1 MLNYRSVTSSEPQIR
16 SNPALKS
23 CPYAFQKNAQ
33 TLLEG
38 IQPVFPTYSRIQA
51 KHESVLSKHAF
62 YVWKRPA
69 HLRSQWI
76 LLDPSLPT
84 LLIDP
89 KTQKANCLRIPS
101 RPLALQKLGT
111 ILCEGSWDAQ
121 EHILWIWDVLYWNRQ
136 NVWQTESYRKR
147 WEHVKE
153 LVTDVLDFGNP
164 MSDAELRV
172 PTFESLREIRG
183 QASIDSSFAIEFQ
196 PDKEGQRRLCFFETR
211 SRPQQRSQQGL
222 PQKPRQHPV
231 VSEKRVQEP
240 VKQTPSVRVQID
252 DEPVKTPM
260 EQPVETPV
268 ETTSVNEKKQIG
280 KEKRLQSVSIVKDA
294 TSRLPDTYRVLHS
307 GVDMG
312 LLAIRGMEMSRKLR
326 DMFAKRESCTA
337 DVEWYEPF
345 QKYELKQLYFS

>member
-62 YVWKRPA
+62 YAWKRPA

-89 KTQKANCLRIPS
+89 KTQKANCLRIPARS
-101 RPLALQKLGT
+101 LALQKLGT

-136 NVWQTESYRKR
+136 NVWQTEPYRKR

-153 LVTDVLDFGNP
+153 LVTDILDFGNP

-172 PTFESLREIRG
+172 PTFESLKQIRG

-196 PDKEGQRRLCFFETR
+196 PDKEGQRRLCFFEPR
-211 SRPQQRSQQGL
+211 AKPH
-222 PQKPRQHPV
+222 QKPQPRPV
-231 VSEKRVQEP
+231 LPEKL
-240 VKQTPSVRVQID
+240 KQTPSVRVQIE
-252 DEPVKTPM
+252 DEPVKAPHVEIPV
-260 EQPVETPV
+260 EQPVAK
-268 ETTSVNEKKQIG
+268 SEKKASE

-307 GVDMG
+307 GTDMG
-312 LLAIRGMEMSRKLR
+312 LLAIRGIEMSRKLR